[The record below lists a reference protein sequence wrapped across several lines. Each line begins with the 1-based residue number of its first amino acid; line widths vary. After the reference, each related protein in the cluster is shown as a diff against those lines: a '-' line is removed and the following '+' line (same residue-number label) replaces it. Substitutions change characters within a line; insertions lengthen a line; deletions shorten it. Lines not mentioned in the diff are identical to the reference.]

1 MNILI
6 TPEIPISLSTR
17 TLILS
22 ARTLIASVHVFIAL
36 KNRISLSIR
45 TLILFANALIAFG
58 NFISLSARTLIL
70 STRILIAPENPIRI
84 RAQTLIAYSIPS
96 GIACSPTVPGGDT
109 PCLTAGDARRANP
122 WESEQRELR
131 RRRRRTAA
139 RFCTS
144 ELLLYAFSA
153 TPPASGSE

>member
-6 TPEIPISLSTR
+6 TSEIPISLSTR

-45 TLILFANALIAFG
+45 TLILFANALIA
-58 NFISLSARTLIL
+58 
-70 STRILIAPENPIRI
+70 PENPIRI
-84 RAQTLIAYSIPS
+84 RAYTLIAYTLPC

-122 WESEQRELR
+122 WESNISLR

-139 RFCTS
+139 ILVT
-144 ELLLYAFSA
+144 
-153 TPPASGSE
+153 T

>member
-22 ARTLIASVHVFIAL
+22 TRTLIASVHVFIAL

-70 STRILIAPENPIRI
+70 SARTHIAPENPIRI
-84 RAQTLIAYSIPS
+84 RAHTLIAYTLPS

-109 PCLTAGDARRANP
+109 PCLTAGDAEGRTRGKVISPSDAGGVAQQSYSLQLN
-122 WESEQRELR
+122 ESQHIC
-131 RRRRRTAA
+131 
-139 RFCTS
+139 F
-144 ELLLYAFSA
+144 LLY
-153 TPPASGSE
+153 